1 MKRNFRML
9 DQAREL
15 RKNMTPQ
22 EKKLWYQFLSHY
34 PIRFYK
40 QRIILS
46 FIVDFYCSEA
56 KLVIEVDGAQHYSSQ
71 GMAYD
76 RERSIMFQ
84 EFGLK
89 VIRFSNHRI
98 DNEFD
103 EVCKEIDREIK
114 TRIQYKEN
122 GIG

>member
-1 MKRNFRML
+1 ML

-56 KLVIEVDGAQHYSSQ
+56 KLVIEVDGAQHYTSQ

-76 RERSIMFQ
+76 RERTIM
-84 EFGLK
+84 
-89 VIRFSNHRI
+89 FSNHRI
-98 DNEFD
+98 DHDFEN
-103 EVCKEIDREIK
+103 VCKEIDREIK
-114 TRIQYKEN
+114 SRI
-122 GIG
+122 G

>member
-56 KLVIEVDGAQHYSSQ
+56 KLVIEVDGAQHYTSQ

-76 RERSIMFQ
+76 RERTIMFR
-84 EFGLK
+84 EFELK

-98 DNEFD
+98 DHDFEN
-103 EVCKEIDREIK
+103 VCKEIDQEIK
-114 TRIQYKEN
+114 SRI
-122 GIG
+122 G

>member
-1 MKRNFRML
+1 ML
-9 DQAREL
+9 DQAKQL

-22 EKKLWYQFLSHY
+22 EKKLWYQFLCHY
-34 PIRFYK
+34 PVRFYK

-56 KLVIEVDGAQHYSSQ
+56 RLVIEIDGAQHYTSQ

-76 RERSIMFQ
+76 RERSVMLQ
-84 EFGLK
+84 EFDLK
-89 VIRFSNHRI
+89 VLRFSNHRI
-98 DNEFD
+98 DYEFN
-103 EVCKEIDREIK
+103 EVCKEIDEEIK
-114 TRIQYKEN
+114 QRIRNKEK

>member
-40 QRIILS
+40 QRSILS

-56 KLVIEVDGAQHYSSQ
+56 RLVIEVDGAQHYSSQ